1 MLRTGSGSTVDG
13 VTVAA
18 RRPRVVVR
26 VRERPLAIAGAAVLL
41 LLALHVRTRALGSP
55 FWGDEGLSVG
65 VASHPL
71 TAIPGVLREDGS
83 PPLYYVLLHVW
94 MAAFGTGEAATRGLS
109 LLFALATVPVGLWLG
124 SSLFGRRAG
133 WACAA
138 LAALNPLLSVYAQE
152 TRMYSLVALLSM
164 LAAGALVQVAVYRRR
179 QFRWLLAGTLAAL
192 LYTHSWGLFLGA
204 TAAVVYLAL
213 MIRAGDR
220 RALLVDGAIAFG
232 GAALLFAPWLPTL
245 LFQAAHTGAPWASTP
260 HLRSLP
266 RAIVRVAAG
275 AGPLIALGVAA
286 AAMLWSRPR
295 RADLEAAGALVVLAA
310 GTLLLA
316 WAYSQHEAAWAS
328 RYLTILLGPLLLLA
342 GLIVARA
349 GAAGAAA
356 LVILA
361 ITWFQLPA
369 YHSVSHKSNIRTVAA
384 GLAPWL
390 RPHDLV
396 VAAQPETTPLLHYQL
411 RSGLRFADAMGAVS
425 DPRVMDWRDALAR
438 LRRSTPAAV
447 LALAHRL
454 PHGGRLALVRPVT
467 NHSGWHARW
476 THLVKVRAAELAAAL
491 ERDPGLHRVATIH
504 PGRPGSE
511 STLRAVVYARR

>member
-1 MLRTGSGSTVDG
+1 VDG

-26 VRERPLAIAGAAVLL
+26 ARARPLAVAGAAALL
-41 LLALHVRTRALGSP
+41 LLAVHVRTRALGSP

-94 MAAFGTGEAATRGLS
+94 MAAFGTSEAATRALS
-109 LLFALATVPVGLWLG
+109 MLFAVATVPVGLWLG
-124 SSLFGRRAG
+124 HSLFGRKAA
-133 WACAA
+133 WACAT
-138 LAALNPLLSVYAQE
+138 LAALNPLLSAYAQE
-152 TRMYSLVALLSM
+152 TRMYSLVALLSL

-179 QFRWLLAGTLAAL
+179 GYRWLLAGALAAL
-192 LYTHSWGLFLGA
+192 LYTHAWGLFMAA
-204 TAAVVYLAL
+204 TAVVVYAAFAL
-213 MIRAGDR
+213 RALDR
-220 RALLVDGAIAFG
+220 RALLIDGAIAFG

-260 HLRSLP
+260 HVHSLT
-266 RAIVRVAAG
+266 RAIYRVAAG
-275 AGPLIALGVAA
+275 SGPLVALGVAA
-286 AAMLWSRPR
+286 VAMLWARPR
-295 RADLEAAGALVVLAA
+295 TAELHAAGALLVLAA

-316 WAYSQHEAAWAS
+316 WVYSQHDAAWAS

-356 LVILA
+356 LVIVA
-361 ITWFQLPA
+361 ITWFQLPS
-369 YHSVSHKSNIRTVAA
+369 YRSISHKSNIRTVAA

-396 VAAQPETTPLLHYQL
+396 VAAQPETGPLLHYQL
-411 RSGLRFADAMGAVS
+411 RSGLRYADVMGAVG

-447 LALAHRL
+447 VALADRL
-454 PHGGRLALVRPVT
+454 PPHARLALVRPVT
-467 NHSGWHARW
+467 SNSDWHARW
-476 THLVKVRAAELAAAL
+476 THLVKVRAAQLGAAL
-491 ERDPGLHRVATIH
+491 ERDHRLKRIATIS
-504 PGRPGSE
+504 PGHHGTE